1 MFCVPFEEL
10 SSLSYTSRK
19 GEAHGSLHLPIQQE
33 MSFVLTNVSFWGST
47 WNTARKVVMSR
58 DSETSGLCTFSLSR
72 DLLQSQRSV

>member
-1 MFCVPFEEL
+1 MMFCVPFEGL

-19 GEAHGSLHLPIQQE
+19 GEAHGSLHLPIQE
-33 MSFVLTNVSFWGST
+33 MSFVVTNVSFWGST